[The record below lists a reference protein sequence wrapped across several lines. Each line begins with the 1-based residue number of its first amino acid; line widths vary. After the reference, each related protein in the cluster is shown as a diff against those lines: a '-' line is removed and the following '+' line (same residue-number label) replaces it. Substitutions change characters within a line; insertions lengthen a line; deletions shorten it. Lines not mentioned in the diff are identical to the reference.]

1 MVKNAPLQPIISPRK
16 LPKGA
21 AMSVDSALPP
31 FSMDRAFGTEICG
44 TSLITVAALTCQ
56 NPPTHT
62 PSKALPIIS
71 VSPFG
76 ANATIIPDIPIKTLK
91 NKSMLFLSILPA
103 TEVKNSAVIRAK
115 TPDTDML

>member
-1 MVKNAPLQPIISPRK
+1 MVGR
-16 LPKGA
+16 
-21 AMSVDSALPP
+21 
-31 FSMDRAFGTEICG
+31 FGI
-44 TSLITVAALTCQ
+44 LLYNHKKV
-56 NPPTHT
+56 
-62 PSKALPIIS
+62 SKALPIIS

-91 NKSMLFLSILPA
+91 NKSMLLLSILPT